1 MEQIISI
8 LMESSISMKKVLI
21 VIFALIFIVGCEQK
35 KQNTSTYFMPAEW
48 ETQEA
53 IWLGYEDF
61 EPYQK
66 PFMDIARALYPQIS
80 LKMIVSDKT
89 LLTRLKTKLTENGI
103 DTLKVQF
110 HIIKDNKIW
119 MRDHGATYV
128 INQKGQKKVIDFGWT
143 NYGNEEYLNTYFEGN
158 KDSIAFHYQ
167 RNLARTGLIDSLMGL
182 TGGFEAIKTN
192 VNMEGGSI
200 EVNGKGTLILCETVT
215 FQRNP
220 ALPKE
225 YIEAEFK
232 RVLGVN
238 NVIWMKKGLVEDPLW
253 FNQIFDNY
261 YAAWTTNGHTDEF
274 VRFVNDSTIALAWVD
289 EKERNVNKFNQL
301 NYQRMAENLAVLQ
314 KATDQNGKPFN
325 IIKVPLPDLIY
336 LKTKVVNGGD
346 NSYLLD
352 RTKWTIPTTWLP
364 QKGLLK
370 AGETINWVAAS
381 SYLNFLVTKNT
392 VLLPTYISQGSS
404 KVKEQKV
411 KEIFTKI
418 FPNRK
423 LIFIDVMNLNYN
435 GGGIHCVT
443 QQEPEKSFQK
453 IKINL

>member
-1 MEQIISI
+1 MKNLLFVIISI
-8 LMESSISMKKVLI
+8 
-21 VIFALIFIVGCEQK
+21 IFIGGCKQK
-35 KQNTSTYFMPAEW
+35 KTNTSTYFMPAEW

-53 IWLGYEDF
+53 VWLGYEDF

-66 PFMDIARALYPQIS
+66 PFMDIVMALYPQIPLKIIADNTTS
-80 LKMIVSDKT
+80 LT
-89 LLTRLKTKLTENGI
+89 HLKSILSQNGI
-103 DTLKVQF
+103 DTLNVKF

-119 MRDHGATYV
+119 MRDHGATFM
-128 INQKGQKKVIDFGWT
+128 INQEGQKKVIDFGWT
-143 NYGNEEYLNTYFEGN
+143 NYGNEAYLNTYFEGN
-158 KDSIAFHYQ
+158 KDSVALHYQ
-167 RNLARTGLIDSLMGL
+167 RNLAKTGLVDSLMGL
-182 TGGFEAIKTN
+182 TEGYEAIKTK

-220 ALPKE
+220 TLSKE
-225 YIEAEFK
+225 YLEAEFK
-232 RVLGVN
+232 RVLGVSKI
-238 NVIWMKKGLVEDPLW
+238 IWMKKGLVEDPLW

-289 EKERNVNKFNQL
+289 EKERNLNNFNQI
-301 NYQRMAENLAVLQ
+301 NYQRMAENLLILQ
-314 KATDQNGKPFN
+314 KASDQNGKPFN
-325 IIKVPLPDLIY
+325 IIKVPLPDPIY
-336 LKTKVVNGGD
+336 LKTKVVNCGD

-352 RTKWTIPTTWLP
+352 RTKWTVPSNWLP
-364 QKGLLK
+364 KKGILK

-381 SYLNFLVTKNT
+381 SYLNYLVTKNT
-392 VLLPTYISQGSS
+392 VLLPTYTSQGSS

-411 KEIFTKI
+411 KEIFTKA

-443 QQEPEKSFQK
+443 QQEP
-453 IKINL
+453 